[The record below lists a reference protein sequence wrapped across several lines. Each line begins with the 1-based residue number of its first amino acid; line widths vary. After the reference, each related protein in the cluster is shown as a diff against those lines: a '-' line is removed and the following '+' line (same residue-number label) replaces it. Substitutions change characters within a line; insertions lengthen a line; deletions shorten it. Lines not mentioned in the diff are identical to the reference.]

1 VREPGPRFALHGDG
15 GSFVKFGMDPQEDDL
30 RAGKRPGDTDWG
42 LDSPAYYGT
51 LTRADGTRARV
62 ETERGA
68 WEKYYE
74 GIAAAV
80 LDGAPVPVHP
90 ADARDAIAVIETAL
104 RK

>member
-42 LDSPAYYGT
+42 MDSPAQYGT
-51 LTRADGTRARV
+51 LTGADGTRARV
-62 ETERGA
+62 ETERGT
-68 WEKYYE
+68 WEKYYD

-90 ADARDAIAVIETAL
+90 ADARDVIAVIETAL